1 MQAAKLVSGRTRAH
15 RLLRPQASSFASSV
29 GDQFSSNALSFV
41 SDSHPHN
48 DKLVA
53 QVPPPVPKAS
63 AEEVS
68 PVLTAKEAVD
78 KQTRKGDMQ
87 TPAEKPVSA
96 HACALSVVSPDTRVG
111 APCLASSI
119 RYPFSSTLHLF
130 AIFIVTCA
138 T

>member
-1 MQAAKLVSGRTRAH
+1 M
-15 RLLRPQASSFASSV
+15 
-29 GDQFSSNALSFV
+29 
-41 SDSHPHN
+41 
-48 DKLVA
+48 
-53 QVPPPVPKAS
+53 
-63 AEEVS
+63 
-68 PVLTAKEAVD
+68 LTAKEAVD

-96 HACALSVVSPDTRVG
+96 HACALSIVSPGTRVG

-119 RYPFSSTLHLF
+119 RYRFSSTLHPPSSTLHLF